1 MDSLQCIS
9 EEFERAKRWS
19 PEAGSV
25 RMLAGQ
31 IYERA
36 GLHRRALTE
45 YREGRQI
52 HPELPF
58 WSRKI
63 NALGG

>member
-1 MDSLQCIS
+1 
-9 EEFERAKRWS
+9 
-19 PEAGSV
+19 
-25 RMLAGQ
+25 MLAGQ

-36 GLHRRALTE
+36 GLRRRALAE

-63 NALGG
+63 DALGD